1 MILQQDWWNSTSY
14 ADYYRTWNVVVHD
27 WLYAYIYKDVLMVSS
42 VSSYNV
48 TVIRQSWSCIGQHSA
63 HVQALKPQRGSIN
76 ITWCLETFEF
86 YGRVQSRIVNQRK
99 TLHWI
104 NLVLDV
110 SQVFLSQALVLF
122 CFHELFIFFFRKFCV
137 RWVTPVVSFKKLRG
151 KFERGQ
157 LHVRRFTAVDIRD
170 LKQSGRQRQG
180 RLRLKNK
187 FLPLMRILK
196 MAACVYRLIR
206 RHTST
211 SA

>member
-42 VSSYNV
+42 IISYNV
-48 TVIRQSWSCIGQHSA
+48 VVIRQSWLCIGQHSGQSSA
-63 HVQALKPQRGSIN
+63 HVQTLKPQWSSIN

-110 SQVFLSQALVLF
+110 SQVFLFQALVYF
-122 CFHELFIFFFRKFCV
+122 CFIELFNFFPYRAL
-137 RWVTPVVSFKKLRG
+137 S
-151 KFERGQ
+151 
-157 LHVRRFTAVDIRD
+157 D
-170 LKQSGRQRQG
+170 SGC
-180 RLRLKNK
+180 
-187 FLPLMRILK
+187 FL
-196 MAACVYRLIR
+196 
-206 RHTST
+206 
-211 SA
+211 